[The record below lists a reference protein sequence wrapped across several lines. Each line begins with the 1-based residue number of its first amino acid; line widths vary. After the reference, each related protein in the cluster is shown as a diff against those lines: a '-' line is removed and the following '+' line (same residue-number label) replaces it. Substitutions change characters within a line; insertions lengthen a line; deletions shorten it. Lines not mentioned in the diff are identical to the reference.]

1 MQRRTL
7 GTDLDVSA
15 MGLGCMGM
23 SEFYGPRDDEQALR
37 VLARAVEMG
46 IDFLDT
52 ADMYGPHHNEALI
65 GRFLATHGAG
75 VKVATKFGIVRQSG
89 EYRRT
94 LDNSVQYARQ
104 SCEASLRRLGV
115 EQIDLYYVHRI
126 DPAHPIEETMA
137 GLAQLVQEG
146 KIARIGLCEV
156 SAATLR
162 RAHAVHPVAAV
173 QTEYSLWT
181 RDVEAQVLPT
191 CRELGIG
198 LVAYSPLGRGF
209 LTGRFQQDT
218 AFEAGDFRASLP
230 RFQQENIATNRSL
243 VEVIMALAARKQC
256 TTAQI
261 ALAWLLAQG
270 DDIVPIPGTRRI
282 PHLLDN
288 LGALSVRLEAGDL
301 AALDSAI
308 RALPVAGDRYTREG
322 MKGVNA

>member
-15 MGLGCMGM
+15 LGLGCMGM
-23 SEFYGPRDDEQALR
+23 SEFYGPRDDEQSLA
-37 VLARAVEMG
+37 VLAQAIESG

-52 ADMYGPHHNEALI
+52 ADMYGPHHNEELI
-65 GRFLATHGAG
+65 GRFLSLHKPR
-75 VKVATKFGIVRQSG
+75 VKIATKFGIVRESG
-89 EYRRT
+89 EYRRNI
-94 LDNSVQYARQ
+94 DNTPQYARQ
-104 SCEASLRRLGV
+104 CCEASLRRLGI

-126 DPAHPIEETMA
+126 DPAHLIEDTMA
-137 GLAQLVQEG
+137 GLAQLVREG
-146 KIARIGLCEV
+146 KIARIGLSEV

-181 RDVEAQVLPT
+181 RDVETEVLPT

-209 LTGRFQQDT
+209 LTGRFQNDAT
-218 AFEAGDFRASLP
+218 LDEGDVRASLP
-230 RFQQENIATNRSL
+230 RFQPENISHNHSL
-243 VEVIMALAARKQC
+243 VDIVTAIASRKSC
-256 TTAQI
+256 TPAQI

-270 DDIVPIPGTRRI
+270 DDIVPIPGTRRL
-282 PHLLDN
+282 PHLQDN
-288 LGALSVRLEAGDL
+288 LGALTICLEADDL
-301 AALDSAI
+301 DTLN
-308 RALPVAGDRYTREG
+308 RALNAVPIIGERYTEEG

>member
-1 MQRRTL
+1 
-7 GTDLDVSA
+7 

-23 SEFYGPRDDEQALR
+23 SEFYGPRDDEQAMR

-137 GLAQLVQEG
+137 GLAQLVQHPLALPPPETASRQMLDIVCSRQG
-146 KIARIGLCEV
+146 LLLAPVLVSNHVKTMLHFVANGGGLSVSSEIAARHLVEAGAVVALPISDPGMD
-156 SAATLR
+156 LR
-162 RAHAVHPVAAV
+162 DLEV
-173 QTEYSLWT
+173 QTL
-181 RDVEAQVLPT
+181 A
-191 CRELGIG
+191 
-198 LVAYSPLGRGF
+198 GR
-209 LTGRFQQDT
+209 
-218 AFEAGDFRASLP
+218 S
-230 RFQQENIATNRSL
+230 
-243 VEVIMALAARKQC
+243 
-256 TTAQI
+256 
-261 ALAWLLAQG
+261 
-270 DDIVPIPGTRRI
+270 
-282 PHLLDN
+282 
-288 LGALSVRLEAGDL
+288 
-301 AALDSAI
+301 
-308 RALPVAGDRYTREG
+308 LPVAVQAFMDLLKERLPGPW
-322 MKGVNA
+322 